1 MDYRVAD
8 LKLRNAKPRATNYEL
23 ALGGGLSARIAADG
37 SAKTIYWRGK
47 RDGRVIRVKMGN
59 YPATTVREAADKA
72 LETHAAV
79 KNGVGPNLKARRE
92 RAGSGAPVTVR
103 DATERFVAEHLKVKA
118 GARWGAEAARM
129 LDRDVLPEIG
139 SNRLA
144 DVTRV
149 ELVSLVDCKAAE
161 LRKAGAT
168 RKNGSGVAANR
179 LVAVLGK
186 FFAVCVDK
194 GWLAASPAIRLP
206 KPVREAK
213 RERVLTAV
221 EIGEAWNALQDAQ
234 TDESMPGVYARVLSL
249 LALTGCRA
257 SEITG
262 LRRGAVDLEA
272 GTLAV
277 VKGKTSAS
285 RRVLPLSAAARVLL
299 VETCDGVSDGA
310 ALLFPMPRA
319 RKQIPSNAISK
330 ACRALVKRLGH
341 KSWTPHDLRR
351 SVTTEL
357 HELGV
362 DYGVVKRI
370 TGHVGADVHA
380 SVYDR
385 SRQTEKMR
393 AALELLDRHILACA
407 AKVENPKE
415 SNVVALRTGQSSIA
429 GLTCT

>member
-1 MDYRVAD
+1 MDYRAAD
-8 LKLRNAKPRATNYEL
+8 LKLRNAKPKATNYEI

-47 RDGRVIRVKMGN
+47 HDGRVIRVKMGN
-59 YPATTVREAADKA
+59 YPATTVRDAAEKA
-72 LETHAAV
+72 RETHAAV
-79 KNGVGPNLKARRE
+79 KNGVDPNLKARRE
-92 RAGSGAPVTVR
+92 RQGNDVPVTVR
-103 DATERFVAEHLKVKA
+103 DAVERFDAEHLKVKA
-118 GARWGAEAARM
+118 GDRWGAEAARM
-129 LDRDVLPEIG
+129 LERDILPTIG
-139 SNRLA
+139 SNKLT

-149 ELVSLVDCKAAE
+149 DLVSLVDRKAAE
-161 LRKAGAT
+161 LRKAAAT

-206 KPVREAK
+206 KPVRETK

-221 EIGEAWNALQDAQ
+221 ELGETWNALQDAQ

-249 LALTGCRA
+249 LALTGCRC
-257 SEITG
+257 SEITS
-262 LRRGAVDLEA
+262 LRRDAVDLEA
-272 GTLAV
+272 STLTV
-277 VKGKTSAS
+277 VKGKTAAS
-285 RRVLPLSAAARVLL
+285 RRALPLSAAARVLL
-299 VETCDGVSDGA
+299 VEACGGASDTD
-310 ALLFPMPRA
+310 ALLFTKSRA
-319 RKQIPSNAISK
+319 TKQIPSEDISK
-330 ACRALVKRLGH
+330 ACRGLVKRLGH
-341 KSWTPHDLRR
+341 KGWTPHDLRR
-351 SVTTEL
+351 TVTTEL

-393 AALELLDRHILACA
+393 AAMELLERQVLACA
-407 AKVENPKE
+407 AKVEKPKE
-415 SNVVALRTGQSSIA
+415 NNVVALRA
-429 GLTCT
+429 G